1 VGKKLKI
8 IAKITKNQDQASGV
22 TVPSHHVEY
31 QWRWVRV
38 FAASLMCVVLP
49 VSAVIYF
56 YPSDMASLENR
67 QAIETV
73 SDAEQKTDQI
83 ESHSQTKEMEA
94 VVSIESQP
102 VITADTKV
110 QKETQSS
117 MPEVEPLPEKAVAEP
132 KETEVVE
139 TEILETEVV
148 ETEIV
153 EAKVLEAEIAET
165 SEPVTN
171 STTQAPEKSEKEY
184 ASTLYDTAMGVKIDT
199 QYVSRALLTRDIQA
213 REPVDIINKQID
225 RSSFTKKLFFFTE
238 VHKLNNQTV
247 HHKWYFD
254 DQLQADVALSIYA
267 NRYRTYSSKN
277 ISALQQGLWRVE
289 LIANGKIL
297 ASKQFTVTGR

>member
-67 QAIETV
+67 QAIEPV

-83 ESHSQTKEMEA
+83 ESHSQTKKMET

-110 QKETQSS
+110 QKETQLS
-117 MPEVEPLPEKAVAEP
+117 MPEVEPLPEKEVAEP
-132 KETEVVE
+132 KEAEVVE
-139 TEILETEVV
+139 KEIVETEVV
-148 ETEIV
+148 E
-153 EAKVLEAEIAET
+153 KEIAET

-171 STTQAPEKSEKEY
+171 STTQAPEKLEKEY

>member
-1 VGKKLKI
+1 
-8 IAKITKNQDQASGV
+8 
-22 TVPSHHVEY
+22 
-31 QWRWVRV
+31 
-38 FAASLMCVVLP
+38 
-49 VSAVIYF
+49 
-56 YPSDMASLENR
+56 
-67 QAIETV
+67 
-73 SDAEQKTDQI
+73 
-83 ESHSQTKEMEA
+83 MEA
-94 VVSIESQP
+94 VVSIESQS
-102 VITADTKV
+102 VITADTKA

-117 MPEVEPLPEKAVAEP
+117 LLEVEPLPEKAVAEP
-132 KETEVVE
+132 KEAEVVE
-139 TEILETEVV
+139 I
-148 ETEIV
+148 
-153 EAKVLEAEIAET
+153 

-171 STTQAPEKSEKEY
+171 STTQAPEKIEKLEKEY

-254 DQLQADVALSIYA
+254 DQLQADVALLIYS

>member
-1 VGKKLKI
+1 
-8 IAKITKNQDQASGV
+8 
-22 TVPSHHVEY
+22 
-31 QWRWVRV
+31 
-38 FAASLMCVVLP
+38 

-67 QAIETV
+67 QAIEPV

-83 ESHSQTKEMEA
+83 ESHSQTKKMET

-110 QKETQSS
+110 QKETQLS

-132 KETEVVE
+132 KEA
-139 TEILETEVV
+139 EVV

-153 EAKVLEAEIAET
+153 EAEIVEAEIAET

-171 STTQAPEKSEKEY
+171 STTQDREKSEKEY

-213 REPVDIINKQID
+213 REPVDIINTQID

-254 DQLQADVALSIYA
+254 DQLQADVALLIYS

>member
-67 QAIETV
+67 QAIEPV

-110 QKETQSS
+110 QKETQLS
-117 MPEVEPLPEKAVAEP
+117 MPEVEPLPEKEVAEP
-132 KETEVVE
+132 KEAEVVE
-139 TEILETEVV
+139 K
-148 ETEIV
+148 EIV
-153 EAKVLEAEIAET
+153 ET
-165 SEPVTN
+165 SESVTN
-171 STTQAPEKSEKEY
+171 STTQAPEKIEKLEKEY

-213 REPVDIINKQID
+213 REPVDIINTQID

-254 DQLQADVALSIYA
+254 DQLQADVALSIYS